1 MKTHTSV
8 LSLLAATVYLTDVA
22 YACVGDSHLHMRN
35 VGSSSSLGKRAETDY
50 IGCVT
55 PGPVICELIGTCPY
69 PNASAGPWDSSA
81 NVRQMQVT
89 DDAYNSLDFSRF
101 NHREDTIVYMPGGR
115 EFNMVQHVQDLQN
128 TYASFPNVAVTNH
141 PYKVAFGEGNWTI
154 TMTDVTGTNT
164 GPIQAPDGWRGPTGR
179 HVNYEFMT
187 AAYWQEGR
195 IVIEHLWM
203 DLVTMERQMGFFPSP
218 ITTDGTQSLTLSPY
232 TIPLAVN
239 PFVNTSETNKAS
251 HRKFETALN
260 DGQFNSDSLMLSPN
274 VTIFTSREDTPNGLN
289 SDQFFALVSQLQKS
303 FSNVHLS
310 PQGIFGSGDWTASVA
325 RLSGNLTN
333 ALAVPEYISPTPIDA
348 TNKGFD
354 SWFYTIARWQDGK
367 ITHLKFMADV
377 LGILSQVQ

>member
-1 MKTHTSV
+1 MKNNVSV
-8 LSLLAATVYLTDVA
+8 LSLLAATVYFTDVA
-22 YACVGDSHLHMRN
+22 YACVGGSHLHMRS
-35 VGSSSSLGKRAETDY
+35 VGSISSLGKRAEMDY

-55 PGPVICELIGTCPY
+55 PGPVTCELIGTCAY
-69 PNASAGPWDSSA
+69 PNASAGPWDASA
-81 NVRQMQVT
+81 NVRQMQVI

-164 GPIQAPDGWRGPTGR
+164 GPIQAPDG
-179 HVNYEFMT
+179 
-187 AAYWQEGR
+187 

-218 ITTDGTQSLTLSPY
+218 VTTDGTQSLTLSPY
-232 TIPLAVN
+232 TIPLAVS
-239 PFVNTSETNKAS
+239 PSANTSEANKES
-251 HRKFETALN
+251 HQKFETALN
-260 DGQFNSDSLMLSPN
+260 DGQFNSESMMLSPN
-274 VTIFTSREDTPNGLN
+274 VTIFTSREDTPSGLN
-289 SDQFFALVSQLQKS
+289 GDQFFAVVNQLQKS

-310 PQGIFGSGDWTASVA
+310 PQVIFGSGDWTASVA

-333 ALAVPEYISPTPIDA
+333 ALALPEYISPTPIA
-348 TNKGFD
+348 VSNHGFD